1 MIYNWAINAWK
12 KLILP
17 PLLVAKIRLNDLL
30 LAMLEGVQQA
40 YNAFMIYREAT
51 LYKLQFTSQ
60 TIWLER
66 LLNDRFNSGLPA
78 FSDFETRLNPVGI
91 YISDPASFKEG
102 LFRWNKAENRH
113 QAARYNQAE
122 LDLMPPNDVRRKYRF
137 CNSELEANNDFVVKV
152 PIALFDVTD
161 PINTAT
167 VANMKAWVE
176 LYRIAGVRYTIV
188 NY

>member
-1 MIYNWAINAWK
+1 MIYTINFDRWK
-12 KLILP
+12 RQILP
-17 PLLVAKIRLNDLL
+17 PALASKQRANDLL
-30 LAMLEGVQQA
+30 LAALDAVSGLHTK
-40 YNAFMIYREAT
+40 FLLYREAT
-51 LYKLQFTSQ
+51 LYKLRWTSQ
-60 TIWLER
+60 TIYLEK
-66 LLNDRFNSGLPA
+66 LLNDRFNNGNPA
-78 FSDFETRLNPVGI
+78 FQDFETRLNPVGI